1 MDKSEWHDDLEE
13 LAARRAIARGLGGP
27 EAVERQHAR
36 GKMDARQRIA
46 ALFDAGSFREMGM
59 LAGHVTYGP
68 DNRRETAT
76 PSTAIIGTGRIEG
89 RPAVVAAD
97 DFTIRGGSSEA
108 VVSEK
113 WIYADRYAHEMR
125 LPLVRLIDSAGG
137 SVKLLDKLGH
147 TKIPGY
153 ALWPLTALLG
163 EVPVVGVAMGA
174 CAGLGALRATAAHLT
189 IMVRPTA
196 QIFAG
201 GPPVVKRALGVNV
214 SKEELGGWDAVHKRS
229 GVAQLA
235 ARDDAEA
242 LDLTRRFLSYLPQ
255 NVWEMPS
262 RRDTGDDPARTETAL
277 DDIIPANSRQVY
289 NPRAILKAV
298 FDTGSVFE
306 LGKESGGSLIT
317 ALARL
322 NGWPVGVMANNPIV
336 AGGALTRTA
345 AAKMER
351 FVDFC
356 DTFHLPMVNLVDQAG
371 VMTGPEAEKEGTL
384 IAGARALHAIEQA
397 TIPWIAIVIRR
408 CMGLGGA
415 MLGPWN
421 GPSGTAL
428 PHRFAWP
435 SARWGSIP
443 VEGGVAAAYK
453 REMEAAD
460 DPEAFAA
467 ELEARYRA
475 IASPFR
481 TAEKFGVVDIIAP
494 RETRPLLCDWAG
506 QAHAREAMNLG
517 PKARTM
523 R

>member
-1 MDKSEWHDDLEE
+1 MAGEWEEDLEE
-13 LAARRAIARGLGGP
+13 LAARRRIAQELGGP
-27 EAVERQHAR
+27 EAVARQHAA
-36 GKMDARQRIA
+36 GKLTARERIA
-46 ALFDAGSFREMGM
+46 ALFDPDSFREMGM
-59 LAGHVTYGP
+59 LAGHVTY
-68 DNRRETAT
+68 DETNRRKTAQPANT
-76 PSTAIIGTGRIEG
+76 IIGVGRIDG
-89 RPAVVAAD
+89 RRVVVAAD

-113 WIYADRYAHEMR
+113 WIYADRYAREYR

-137 SVKLLDKLGH
+137 SVKLLDKLGY

-153 ALWPLTALLG
+153 PLWPLTALLG

-174 CAGLGALRATAAHLT
+174 CAGLGALRATAAHVT

-201 GPPVVKRALGVNV
+201 GPPVVKRALGVTV
-214 SKEELGGWDAVHKRS
+214 TKEALGGWDAVHKRS

-235 ARDDAEA
+235 AKDDGEA
-242 LDLTRRFLSYLPQ
+242 LQLARRFLSYFPP
-255 NVWEMPS
+255 NVWAMPPRHVS
-262 RRDTGDDPARTETAL
+262 QDDPGRAEASL
-277 DDIIPANSRQVY
+277 DDSIPANSRQPF
-289 NPRAILKAV
+289 NPRKILKAI
-298 FDTGSVFE
+298 FDRESLLE
-306 LGKESGGSLIT
+306 LGKDTGGSLIT

-322 NGWPVGVMANNPIV
+322 DGWPVGVMINNPMV
-336 AGGALTRTA
+336 AGGALTRSA
-345 AAKMER
+345 ANKMER
-351 FVDFC
+351 FVDLC
-356 DTFHLPMVNLVDQAG
+356 DSFHLPMVHLVDQPG
-371 VMTGPEAEKEGTL
+371 VMTGPDAEKAGTL
-384 IAGARALHAIEQA
+384 MAAARALHAIEQA

-415 MLGPWN
+415 MLGPWH

-453 REMEAAD
+453 REIAEAE
-460 DPEAFAA
+460 DPEAYVAA
-467 ELEARYRA
+467 LEARYRA

-481 TAEKFGVVDIIAP
+481 TAERFGVVDIIAP
-494 RETRPLLCDWAG
+494 RETRPLLCDWAE
-506 QAHAREAMNLG
+506 QAHARERDNLG
-517 PKARTM
+517 PKRRTM